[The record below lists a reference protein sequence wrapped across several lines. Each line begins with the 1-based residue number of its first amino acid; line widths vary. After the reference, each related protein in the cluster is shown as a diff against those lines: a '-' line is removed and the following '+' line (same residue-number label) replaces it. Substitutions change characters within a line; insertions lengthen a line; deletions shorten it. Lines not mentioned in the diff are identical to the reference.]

1 MKKWERA
8 EVTVEAAIVIPIV
21 LFVIAGLLYMTLY
34 VHDIV
39 TLRSG
44 AYSAGIEYVFVE
56 DKEEGAVMARIRELP
71 LFVVKPQVIIK
82 NEIEGYVIHI
92 NVRAKGNVKFIS
104 DIINSGVEQK
114 VYISKRIS
122 TEVLYGSKALM
133 EGIKDKR
140 GR

>member
-104 DIINSGVEQK
+104 DIINSGEDQK
-114 VYISKRIS
+114 VYISKSIS

>member
-34 VHDIV
+34 VYDIV

-104 DIINSGVEQK
+104 DIINSGEEQK

>member
-56 DKEEGAVMARIRELP
+56 DKEEGAVMARITELP

-104 DIINSGVEQK
+104 DIINSGEEQK

>member
-1 MKKWERA
+1 
-8 EVTVEAAIVIPIV
+8 
-21 LFVIAGLLYMTLY
+21 MTLY

-104 DIINSGVEQK
+104 DIINSGEEQK

>member
-56 DKEEGAVMARIRELP
+56 EKEEGAVMARIRELS

-104 DIINSGVEQK
+104 DIINFGEEQK

-133 EGIKDKR
+133 EEIKDKR
-140 GR
+140 GQ

>member
-104 DIINSGVEQK
+104 DIINSGEEQK

>member
-104 DIINSGVEQK
+104 DNINSGEEQK